1 MANPPA
7 ASSRLPAVRVDD
19 QGNRH
24 VDYRAVIALAA
35 PLAANS
41 AVQAVLGLTDTW
53 FVGRLGIEAT
63 AAMGA
68 TFFLV
73 LFVLLALGGAGLA
86 VQTFVAQAYGA
97 GRYTRAGAA
106 TWSGLWAALVL
117 APLFWFLAVL
127 GPV

>member
-1 MANPPA
+1 MTATLT
-7 ASSRLPAVRVDD
+7 ASSRLPAVRIDA

-53 FVGRLGIEAT
+53 FVGQLGIDAT

-68 TFFLV
+68 TYVLV
-73 LFVLLALGGAGLA
+73 LFVLLAFGGVGLG
-86 VQTFVAQAYGA
+86 VQTLVAQAYGA
-97 GRYTRAGAA
+97 RRPARASSA
-106 TWSGLWAALVL
+106 TWMGLWACVAFAPAFWVIAL
-117 APLFWFLAVL
+117 
-127 GPV
+127 

>member
-1 MANPPA
+1 MD
-7 ASSRLPAVRVDD
+7 ASASVSRLPAVALDS
-19 QGNRH
+19 QGQRQ

-53 FVGRLGIEAT
+53 FVGGLGIDAT

-73 LFVLLALGGAGLA
+73 LFVLLAFGGAGLA

-97 GRYTRAGAA
+97 GELPRAAKA
-106 TWSGLWAALVL
+106 TWTGLWAALLL
-117 APLFWFLAVL
+117 APLYWI
-127 GPV
+127 